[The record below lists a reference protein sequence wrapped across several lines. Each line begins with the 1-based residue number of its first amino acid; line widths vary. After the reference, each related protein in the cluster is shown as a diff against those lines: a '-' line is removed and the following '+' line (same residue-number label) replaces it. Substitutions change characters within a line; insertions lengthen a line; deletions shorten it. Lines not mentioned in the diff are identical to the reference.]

1 MNLKAKFLLI
11 VLCTAAIG
19 SFGIANNA
27 DAADPAAAPKTENE
41 VAQES
46 TSPTPTVS
54 VFRSCSNPSGTCTAT
69 AACPIGWVIKS
80 GWSFYI
86 VPDGG
91 VPPAFGICGT
101 ASAACVKGTSSC
113 SVTTASSACTVPGWK
128 NQTAL
133 VAIACVASSAD

>member
-27 DAADPAAAPKTENE
+27 DAADPAAAPKPENE

-46 TSPTPTVS
+46 TSSTPTVS

-69 AACPIGWVIKS
+69 AACPIGSVIKS

-86 VPDGG
+86 VPNG
-91 VPPAFGICGT
+91 VQPAFGICGT
-101 ASAACVKGTSSC
+101 ASAACVKGTTSC
-113 SVTTASSACTVPGWK
+113 SVTTASSVCTTPGWR